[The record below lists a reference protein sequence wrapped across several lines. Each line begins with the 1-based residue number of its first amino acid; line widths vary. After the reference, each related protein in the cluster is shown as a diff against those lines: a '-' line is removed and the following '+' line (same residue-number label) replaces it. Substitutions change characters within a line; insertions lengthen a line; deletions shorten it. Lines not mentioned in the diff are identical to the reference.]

1 VSGARTSRA
10 IAVIVHWQDAEDTL
24 GCVASLEGEP
34 DLSVVVVDNGSHEP
48 VGELLARR
56 APAVECL
63 RTPENLGYAGGAN
76 LGIGRALERGADTV
90 LLLNNDARV
99 QPGALTAARAVLQA
113 GDVAVVG
120 PKVLTR
126 EDPRRLW
133 LAWGRITWRQSLV
146 ALCGADAPDGP
157 EWNAQRDVEWIAG
170 CAMWLRAAA
179 LARVGLLDE
188 TFFAYHEEVDWC
200 TRARRA
206 GLRVV
211 YCPRAVVTHTGRGTA
226 GGEGVR
232 IRTYFAARNTI
243 LFARKHA
250 GAAQWLKLAGF
261 LGVSLPLQ
269 LLWHLPRGD
278 ASRVWLKVRGIRD
291 ALAHRPLPLEEL
303 GLR

>member
-1 VSGARTSRA
+1 VSRPFA
-10 IAVIVHWQDAEDTL
+10 AVVVHWQDPEDTL
-24 GCVASLEGEP
+24 GCVASLADEP
-34 DLSVVVVDNGSHEP
+34 GVSIVVVDNGSHEP
-48 VGELLARR
+48 VGDLLARR
-56 APAVECL
+56 APLVECL
-63 RTPENLGYAGGAN
+63 RSEENLGYAGGAN
-76 LGIGRALERGADTV
+76 LGIRHALAQGAEIV

-99 QPGALTAARAVLQA
+99 RPGATAAARAVLDTDPA
-113 GDVAVVG
+113 IAAVG
-120 PKVLTR
+120 PKVLAR

-133 LAWGRITWRQSLV
+133 LAWGRVTWRQSLV
-146 ALCGADAPDGP
+146 ALCGADALDGP

-170 CAMWLRAAA
+170 CAMWLRATA
-179 LARVGLLDE
+179 LARVGVLDE
-188 TFFAYHEEVDWC
+188 AFFAYHEEVDWC
-200 TRARRA
+200 TRARHA

-226 GGEGVR
+226 GGERSVR

-250 GAAQWLKLAGF
+250 GLAQWAKLASF

-278 ASRVWLKVRGIRD
+278 AGRVWLKVRGIRD
-291 ALAHRPLPLEEL
+291 AFTHGALPLEEL